1 VIKRRSRAYLHPPI
15 RQGNWDH
22 VVFDMA
28 SDLIV
33 IMSQRFSNRR
43 RVRVRVD
50 KITGYGCKR
59 AGVCK
64 TFQIRYRSSL
74 FSPGRLLLH
83 IMVEKYIL
91 YLYPLPVA
99 KTVNNQS
106 FHLYDIHSGR
116 LLGRVLLHVSDP
128 CGRNMKIYIRF
139 FSADKDLVITY
150 CGRFKRMVTFRLYIT
165 TCLFANA
172 SSHCKLP
179 KPSTFEVL
187 PPSFPFLT
195 AFKDL
200 VVMQQHGL
208 VLYRNKEH
216 YVPSIYN
223 NIRFD
228 CPRPSFCNKIQT
240 IITFCTPKV
249 SISAYEIFSLPLR
262 GIVLNPTNKFCRKLP
277 VDFRY
282 NLFESVWQ
290 NITPFQGDTLIHL
303 FPWHWNGKMKVLKSF
318 MVYYPT
324 QT

>member
-1 VIKRRSRAYLHPPI
+1 MKAYLHPPI
-15 RQGNWDH
+15 RLGNWDYMAID
-22 VVFDMA
+22 VA

-33 IMSQRFSNRR
+33 ILSQRVYNRR
-43 RVRVRVD
+43 RVD
-50 KITGYGCKR
+50 KFLGYGCKR
-59 AGVCK
+59 ADVCK
-64 TFQIRYRSSL
+64 TLQIRYRSSL
-74 FSPGRLLLH
+74 LSPGRFSNH
-83 IMVEKYIL
+83 ITVEKYIL
-91 YLYPLPVA
+91 YVYPVT
-99 KTVNNQS
+99 KKEKC

-128 CGRNMKIYIRF
+128 CGRSKNIYIRC
-139 FSADKDLVITY
+139 FSADAHLVITY
-150 CGRFKRMVTFRLYIT
+150 CDRFKRMSTFRLYIT

-187 PPSFPFLT
+187 SPSFPFLT

-208 VLYRNKEH
+208 VLHRNKEH
-216 YVPSIYN
+216 YVSSIYN
-223 NIRFD
+223 YIRYD
-228 CPRPSFCNKIQT
+228 CPPSFYNKIQT
-240 IITFCTPKV
+240 VIRVCTPKV

-262 GIVLNPTNKFCRKLP
+262 GIVPNPTNTFCQKLP

-282 NLFESVWQ
+282 NLFESVRH

-324 QT
+324 QEFFVS